1 VPRPTPPAG
10 FKVDPRLL
18 EMGAAPFWLNREI
31 RKEIASALGI
41 IVYPL
46 VDTTAW
52 PASERR
58 KLAAIGKSI
67 MTAEDALEALV
78 GTYRTTC
85 GLARQESGFT
95 KGSIIAALR
104 NLLRSQERLR
114 SAQGRRGLEEE
125 GRRVAAASAYREAL
139 LRIVDSRSGLDNET
153 TKQLEKLAT
162 RCLAPLRLHPHRVPE
177 AAPELA
183 SAVRRRIEELRS
195 LARMLPGQENRDLFL
210 ALLRQFFLKSA
221 LPNQN
226 DVAPDDRR
234 YHRFVL
240 AVLEG
245 ADIHREIVAGYT
257 HNPRRLTEIL
267 ANLPA
272 IP

>member
-1 VPRPTPPAG
+1 LLARVPLGSHPSLRSRTAALRTLRVPLRRETRIAIYVG
-10 FKVDPRLL
+10 FIRLHRAHPQGSL
-18 EMGAAPFWLNREI
+18 FGSEPGKYFRSLRVLGIRHEKI

-46 VDTTAW
+46 VDTPAW

-67 MTAEDALEALV
+67 MTAEDELEALV
-78 GTYRTTC
+78 GTYRKTC

-114 SAQGRRGLEEE
+114 SAQGRRGLEGES
-125 GRRVAAASAYREAL
+125 RRAAAASAYKEAL
-139 LRIVDSRSGLDNET
+139 LRISDSRSGLDNET

-177 AAPELA
+177 AALELA
-183 SAVRRRIEELRS
+183 PAVASYLGKKTGIYS
-195 LARMLPGQENRDLFL
+195 
-210 ALLRQFFLKSA
+210 S
-221 LPNQN
+221 
-226 DVAPDDRR
+226 R
-234 YHRFVL
+234 YSDSFS
-240 AVLEG
+240 
-245 ADIHREIVAGYT
+245 
-257 HNPRRLTEIL
+257 
-267 ANLPA
+267 
-272 IP
+272 